1 MRFATRRV
9 VLRALI
15 AAWAIGAA
23 LLPLQTNAEDK
34 GPVVFAAASLKDAL
48 DTINADW
55 RKESGKHAVISYA
68 ASSTLAR
75 QIEQG
80 APADGQRR

>member
-23 LLPLQTNAEDK
+23 LLPHQTKAEDK

-55 RKESGKHAVISYA
+55 RKDSGKRAAISYA
-68 ASSTLAR
+68 ASSTLAK